1 MSGKCKIYG
10 DINEKYKRKDDKS
23 LMEFFEEVL
32 KRRLELEE
40 QATMP
45 GGGATDAMIE
55 LATPAVASQLGGR
68 DAQLAVHL

>member
-1 MSGKCKIYG
+1 
-10 DINEKYKRKDDKS
+10 
-23 LMEFFEEVL
+23 MEFFEEVL

-45 GGGATDAMIE
+45 GGGATDATME

-68 DAQLAVHL
+68 DAQLAVHH